1 MTEKR
6 FLGVSTSLLNSRL
19 GAEWPEDAFEVLAQ
33 TPVRTVEYFCAEGR
47 YEQAD
52 HIRRVGASA
61 QANGIRVRSVH
72 APFGKTDISD
82 ADEAGRRGSIESV
95 VRALDV
101 ASELGARIVVVHG
114 SREPIADGEREH
126 RLSQC
131 VRSLNELCKRASQR
145 GLMLALETLPRTCLG
160 NRSEEMLWILGIV
173 DGALNV
179 CYDVNHVTLYE
190 PVRETLLALGERIV
204 TLHISDHDGVD
215 ERHWIPGRGV
225 TDWPG
230 FVEGLDAIGYRD
242 CLLHEAVDPE
252 VDLEANLL
260 AICEAA
266 QTRLGWEP

>member
-1 MTEKR
+1 MTERR
-6 FLGVSTSLLNSRL
+6 FVGVSTSLLNSRL
-19 GAEWPEDAFEVLAQ
+19 GNEWPEGAFEVLAR

-47 YEQAD
+47 FEQPD
-52 HIRRVGASA
+52 HIRRVGESA
-61 QANGIRVRSVH
+61 RANGVQVRSVH

-82 ADEAGRRGSIESV
+82 ADEAGRRASIDSV

-101 ASELGARIVVVHG
+101 AGELGARIVVVHG
-114 SREPIADGEREH
+114 SKEPVEDAAREH

-145 GLMLALETLPRTCLG
+145 GLILALETLPRTCLG
-160 NRSEEMLWILGIV
+160 NRLAEMQWILGIV

-190 PVRETLLALGERIV
+190 PVKETLLALGERIV
-204 TLHISDHDGVD
+204 TLHVSDHDGVD

-225 TDWPG
+225 TNWQA

-252 VDLEANLL
+252 LDLEANLL

-266 QTRLGWEP
+266 RTHLAWEP